1 MALGLVIPRCIS
13 SLTILFSLTPHL
25 ILMHPPPSPHPV
37 TEADLNK
44 WLWLVYDSCVV
55 NTAFELWAVHLSQY
69 PKC

>member
-13 SLTILFSLTPHL
+13 SLTILFSPTPYL
-25 ILMHPPPSPHPV
+25 ILIHPPPPPPPV
-37 TEADLNK
+37 TEAGLNK

-55 NTAFELWAVHLSQY
+55 NTAFELWAVYLSQS